1 MNPAGFDTAL
11 RLRASPDISGKDSP
25 SPPPCCN
32 FLGNLRWQDG
42 VDIILVA
49 IIIYQ
54 VVLILRGT
62 QAIPVLAGLF
72 LLFLAYLVARQ
83 LQFFTLE
90 WLLDIIVKSF
100 VLIVIILF
108 QADIRRVLSR
118 MGKKALAPG
127 GIDAPLTVEE
137 VCEAAD
143 TMAGRYYR
151 RPHRHGA
158 AISACP
164 DFLEGAIKLD
174 ALVTKELLV
183 TLFWPHNPT
192 HDGAVILQGDRA
204 VAAGCL
210 LPLSRNPNLDPAL
223 GTRHRAASGDHRAK
237 RRPGPGGL
245 RNLRT
250 NLPGLRGKLR
260 RDLTR
265 LQLRQAL
272 RDLLETP
279 ANNRGNWIDKLVRH
293 FKTQ

>member
-1 MNPAGFDTAL
+1 MTD
-11 RLRASPDISGKDSP
+11 
-25 SPPPCCN
+25 
-32 FLGNLRWQDG
+32 FLSNLRWQDG

-72 LLFLAYLVARQ
+72 LLFLAYVVARQ

-100 VLIVIILF
+100 VIIVIILF
-108 QADIRRVLSR
+108 QADIRRVLSQ

-127 GIDAPLTVEE
+127 GINAPLTVEE

-143 TMAGRYYR
+143 TMASRHIGALIVMERYI
-151 RPHRHGA
+151 GL
-158 AISACP
+158 S

-174 ALVTKELLV
+174 AQVTKELLV
-183 TLFWPHNPT
+183 TLFWPHTPT

-210 LPLSRNPNLDPAL
+210 MPLSRNPNLDPTL
-223 GTRHRAASGDHRAK
+223 GTRHLAAVGITEQSDALALVVSETSGQISLAY
-237 RRPGPGGL
+237 G
-245 RNLRT
+245 
-250 NLPGLRGKLR
+250 GKLR

-265 LQLRQAL
+265 LQLRQTL
-272 RDLLETP
+272 RGLLETP
-279 ANNRGNWIDKLVRH
+279 AHNRGNWIDKLVRH

>member
-1 MNPAGFDTAL
+1 MWHY
-11 RLRASPDISGKDSP
+11 
-25 SPPPCCN
+25 
-32 FLGNLRWQDG
+32 LGNLRWQDG

-54 VVLILRGT
+54 VVLVLRGT
-62 QAIPVLAGLF
+62 QAVQVLAGLF
-72 LLFLAYLVARQ
+72 LLFVAYLVARQ
-83 LQFFTLE
+83 LEFYTLE
-90 WLLDIIVKSF
+90 WLLNIIVKSF
-100 VLIVIILF
+100 VLIIIILF
-108 QADIRRVLSR
+108 QADIRRVLSQ

-127 GIDAPLTVEE
+127 GINAPLTVEE

-143 TMAGRYYR
+143 TMASRYI
-151 RPHRHGA
+151 GA
-158 AISACP
+158 LIVMERYIGLS

-174 ALVTKELLV
+174 ALVTKDLLV
-183 TLFWPHNPT
+183 TLFWPHTPT

-210 LPLSRNPNLDPAL
+210 MPLSRDPNLDPAL
-223 GTRHRAASGDHRAK
+223 GTRHRAAVGITEQSDALALVVSETTGQISLAQ
-237 RRPGPGGL
+237 G
-245 RNLRT
+245 
-250 NLPGLRGKLR
+250 GKLR

-279 ANNRGNWIDKLVRH
+279 ANNRGNWIEKLVRH

>member
-1 MNPAGFDTAL
+1 MWHY
-11 RLRASPDISGKDSP
+11 
-25 SPPPCCN
+25 
-32 FLGNLRWQDG
+32 LGNLRWQDG

-54 VVLILRGT
+54 VVLVLRGT
-62 QAIPVLAGLF
+62 QAIQVLAGLF
-72 LLFLAYLVARQ
+72 LLFLAYLIARQ
-83 LQFFTLE
+83 MEFFTLE

-118 MGKKALAPG
+118 MGKKALTPG
-127 GIDAPLTVEE
+127 GLHAPLTVEE
-137 VCEAAD
+137 VCDAAD
-143 TMAGRYYR
+143 TMASRRIGALIVMERYI
-151 RPHRHGA
+151 GLT
-158 AISACP
+158 
-164 DFLEGAIKLD
+164 DFIETAIKLD
-174 ALVTKELLV
+174 ALVSKELLV

-210 LPLSRNPNLDPAL
+210 MPLSRNPSLDPTL
-223 GTRHRAASGDHRAK
+223 GTRHRAAVGITEQSDSLALVVSETSGQISLAQ
-237 RRPGPGGL
+237 G
-245 RNLRT
+245 
-250 NLPGLRGKLR
+250 GKLR

-279 ANNRGNWIDKLVRH
+279 ANNKGNWFGKLARH
-293 FKTQ
+293 FKTK

>member
-1 MNPAGFDTAL
+1 MWQ
-11 RLRASPDISGKDSP
+11 
-25 SPPPCCN
+25 

-49 IIIYQ
+49 VIIYQ

-90 WLLDIIVKSF
+90 WLLDIVVKSF

-127 GIDAPLTVEE
+127 GLDAPLTVEE

-143 TMAGRYYR
+143 TMASRYI
-151 RPHRHGA
+151 GA
-158 AISACP
+158 LIVMERYIGLS
-164 DFLEGAIKLD
+164 DFLEGAIRLD
-174 ALVTKELLV
+174 ALVTKDLLV
-183 TLFWPHNPT
+183 SLFWPHNPT

-210 LPLSRNPNLDPAL
+210 MPLSRNPNLDPTL
-223 GTRHRAASGDHRAK
+223 GTRHRAAVGITEQSDALALVVSETSGQISLAQ
-237 RRPGPGGL
+237 G
-245 RNLRT
+245 
-250 NLPGLRGKLR
+250 GKLR

-279 ANNRGNWIDKLVRH
+279 ANNRGNWIDKLVRY

>member
-1 MNPAGFDTAL
+1 MMQ
-11 RLRASPDISGKDSP
+11 
-25 SPPPCCN
+25 

-72 LLFLAYLVARQ
+72 LLFIAYVVARQ
-83 LQFFTLE
+83 LQLFTLE

-127 GIDAPLTVEE
+127 GLHAPLTVEE

-143 TMAGRYYR
+143 TMASRRIGALIVMERYI
-151 RPHRHGA
+151 GL
-158 AISACP
+158 S

-174 ALVTKELLV
+174 ALVTKELLI
-183 TLFWPHNPT
+183 TLFWPHTPT
-192 HDGAVILQGDRA
+192 HDGAVLLQGDRA

-210 LPLSRNPNLDPAL
+210 MPLSHNPNIDPTL
-223 GTRHRAASGDHRAK
+223 GTRHRAAVGITEQSDALALVVSETSGQISLAY
-237 RRPGPGGL
+237 G
-245 RNLRT
+245 
-250 NLPGLRGKLR
+250 GKLR
-260 RDLTR
+260 LDLTR

-279 ANNRGNWIDKLVRH
+279 ANNKGSWFDKLVRNI
-293 FKTQ
+293 KTQ